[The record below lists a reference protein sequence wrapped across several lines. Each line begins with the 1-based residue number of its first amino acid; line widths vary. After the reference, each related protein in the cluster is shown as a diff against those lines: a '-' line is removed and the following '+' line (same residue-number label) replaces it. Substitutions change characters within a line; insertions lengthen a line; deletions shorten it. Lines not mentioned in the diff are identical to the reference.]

1 MLKLKYET
9 ASDVPEALKD
19 YYAEQDGVFVLQAEG
34 LKTEGDVAAVKDAL
48 DKERRLRRDA
58 EAKVKDFENKYSL
71 LPEDFDIDEYNRLK
85 DTGSGQLD
93 AKLKDQRER
102 MTAQFEKEKSKLL
115 EDLQNKDA
123 LIGKHVKMATLE
135 RAMSEANVAQP
146 YRKAVEAMFK
156 DNVIIEGDQVYLNE
170 KPVSEAI
177 KEWASSDEGK
187 HYIAAS
193 QNSGGGT
200 NQAKDGNGTQKT
212 MARSDFDALDHASRA
227 AAIKEGVKV
236 TDS

>member
-19 YYAEQDGVFVLQAEG
+19 YYAEQSGVYVLQAEG

-85 DTGSGQLD
+85 DTGSGDLD

-102 MTAQFEKEKSKLL
+102 LTAQFEKEKKKLL
-115 EDLQNKDA
+115 EDLSGKDA
-123 LIGKHVKMATLE
+123 LIGKHVKMASLE
-135 RAMSEANVAQP
+135 KAMSEANVAQP

-156 DNVIIEGDQVYLNE
+156 DSVIIEGDQVYLNE

-200 NQAKDGNGTQKT
+200 NTAKDGNGTQKT
-212 MARSDFDALDHASRA
+212 MARSDFASLPA
-227 AAIKEGVKV
+227 SEQMSLSKSGIQL
-236 TDS
+236 TD